1 MKKTKLLGISL
12 LLVFSVTMLINI
24 VCAGEPHFVCIEDK
38 GRYISVLATGDYDLN
53 DILKD
58 AEAWASMGI
67 CEIKYYKDKQM
78 RESDLI
84 ATYHASHFQG
94 RVSSL
99 KRDYLNSSNLPPAPE
114 TPCFE
119 AIFAITGLFAVAYL
133 FRRRK
138 GGK

>member
-12 LLVFSVTMLINI
+12 LLVFSVTILTNI
-24 VCAGEPHFVCIEDK
+24 VYAGEPRFVCIEDK
-38 GRYISVLATGDYDLN
+38 GRYISVLAMGDYDLN
-53 DILKD
+53 DIHKD
-58 AEAWASMGI
+58 AESWASMGI
-67 CEIKYYKDKQM
+67 REIKYYKDKQM

-84 ATYHASHFQG
+84 ATYHASHFRG
-94 RVSSL
+94 VAST

-119 AIFAITGLFAVAYL
+119 AIFAIAGLFAVAYL